1 MNKEEF
7 KKYLNDKGEKYTEEY
22 GKIMIGG
29 GEDYEEGDIDL
40 SDLKS
45 IPEGVAFYNEG
56 RVDLVSLTH
65 LPKEIFFNNKG
76 DVRLNSLTSLSNGID
91 FANVGNVF
99 LNSLTYIPKGTIF
112 SKVKFVNLESIIG
125 KRPKNPAHEWAHN
138 FFDSWEGNIEKIG
151 YLRLLNKM
159 ISIGLFDRK

>member
-7 KKYLNDKGEKYTEEY
+7 KKYLDDKGESYTEEY
-22 GKIMIGG
+22 GKIIVGG

-125 KRPKNPAHEWAHN
+125 KRPKKSTHEWAHN